1 MSNII
6 ELSKYDAA
14 LTSINNVPNN
24 PAGSGIGELIINY
37 YSSPLNRKTE
47 IMQQALNYGKEG
59 TKFLLCI
66 LNDKQ
71 ENPEVKDVVY
81 SLLFKCSGLISSLN
95 NNKTLITDTSHTS
108 QGSSLKADEPAVNI
122 YTQLNKLLKE
132 KNWKEADLETEKIML
147 TVAKRTEQGYLQL
160 QDIENFPCFDLH
172 TIDQLWLEHS
182 GGKFGFSVQRRIYQS
197 LGGGKNYDLL
207 IWRAFGDQV
216 GWRREG
222 KWLDYSHINFAI
234 TAPVGHLPLWGDVD
248 DGL

>member
-24 PAGSGIGELIINY
+24 PAGSGIGGLIINY

-47 IMQQALNYGKEG
+47 IIQQALNYGKEG

-132 KNWKEADLETEKIML
+132 KNWEITSW
-147 TVAKRTEQGYLQL
+147 TV
-160 QDIENFPCFDLH
+160 
-172 TIDQLWLEHS
+172 S
-182 GGKFGFSVQRRIYQS
+182 
-197 LGGGKNYDLL
+197 
-207 IWRAFGDQV
+207 
-216 GWRREG
+216 
-222 KWLDYSHINFAI
+222 
-234 TAPVGHLPLWGDVD
+234 
-248 DGL
+248 

>member
-1 MSNII
+1 MSNTI
-6 ELSKYDAA
+6 ELTKYDAA

-24 PAGSGIGELIINY
+24 PAVSGIAGLIINY
-37 YSSPLNRKTE
+37 YSSPPDGRTE
-47 IMQQALNYGKEG
+47 IIQQALNYGKEG
-59 TKFLLCI
+59 TKFLLRI
-66 LNDKQ
+66 LNDKL
-71 ENPEVKDVVY
+71 ETPEVKDVVY
-81 SLLFKCSGLISSLN
+81 GLLFKCSGLINALN
-95 NNKTLITDTSHTS
+95 NNNNKKTLITDTSHTPE
-108 QGSSLKADEPAVNI
+108 GTAVNI
-122 YTQLNKLLKE
+122 YTKLNKLLKA
-132 KNWKEADLETEKIML
+132 KKWKQADLETEKIML
-147 TVAKRTEQGYLQL
+147 MVAKRTEQGYLQL

-172 TIDQLWLEHS
+172 IIDQLWLEHS

-222 KWLDYSHINFAI
+222 KWLDYSDINFAI